1 MKRLQN
7 FINTTLIGGFIVLLP
22 FAIVVLLAKY
32 LVGTITKM
40 LKPIAILLHH
50 SLNVELP
57 QLFYN
62 VIAFVLVI
70 LIFFFL
76 GLFVRTQI
84 GKNIFDAIERKYLA
98 KLPLYSVIKK
108 TVQQFSGVEKMPF
121 SEVVLVDAYGS
132 GVLMT
137 GFLTDS
143 NPELGIYTV
152 FVPTAP
158 NPTNG
163 FIFHVREHQIT
174 HTPNIKTEDAMRSI
188 IGMGVGAEKVFEL
201 SKRWKNDS
209 SGLE

>member
-7 FINTTLIGGFIVLLP
+7 FINTTLLGGFIVLLP
-22 FAIVVLLAKY
+22 LAIVALLAKS
-32 LVGTITKM
+32 LLGIITKM
-40 LKPIAILLHH
+40 LKPIALLIHH

-62 VIAFVLVI
+62 IIAFVLVI
-70 LIFFFL
+70 LLFFFL
-76 GLFVRTQI
+76 GLFVRTRI
-84 GKNIFDAIERKYLA
+84 GKNIFDGFERKYLT

-143 NPELGIYTV
+143 NPDLGIYTV

-163 FIFHVREHQIT
+163 FIFHVREHQII
-174 HTPNIKTEDAMRSI
+174 HTPNIKTEDAMRTI
-188 IGMGVGAEKVFEL
+188 IGMGVGSEKVFKL
-201 SKRWKNDS
+201 SSRWNKK
-209 SGLE
+209 

>member
-7 FINTTLIGGFIVLLP
+7 FINTTLLGGFIVLLP
-22 FAIVVLLAKY
+22 LAIVALLAKS
-32 LVGTITKM
+32 LVGVITNM
-40 LKPIAILLHH
+40 LKPIAVLIHN

-57 QLFYN
+57 QLFYS
-62 VIAFVLVI
+62 VIAFILVI
-70 LIFFFL
+70 LLFFFL
-76 GLFVRTQI
+76 GLFVRTRI
-84 GKNIFDAIERKYLA
+84 GKNIFESFERRYLT
-98 KLPLYSVIKK
+98 KLPFYSVIKK

-163 FIFHVREHQIT
+163 FIFHVQEHQII

-188 IGMGVGAEKVFEL
+188 IGMGVGSEKVFEL
-201 SKRWKNDS
+201 SKRWEKNT
-209 SGLE
+209 

>member
-7 FINTTLIGGFIVLLP
+7 FINTTLLGGFIVLLP
-22 FAIVVLLAKY
+22 LAIVALLAKS
-32 LVGTITKM
+32 LVGVITNM
-40 LKPIAILLHH
+40 LKPIAVLIHN

-57 QLFYN
+57 QLFYS
-62 VIAFVLVI
+62 VIAFILVI
-70 LIFFFL
+70 LLFFFL
-76 GLFVRTQI
+76 GLFVRTRI
-84 GKNIFDAIERKYLA
+84 GKNIFESFERRYLT
-98 KLPLYSVIKK
+98 KLPFYSVIKK

-143 NPELGIYTV
+143 NPKLGIYTV

-163 FIFHVREHQIT
+163 FIFHVQEHQII

-188 IGMGVGAEKVFEL
+188 IGMGVGSEKVFEL
-201 SKRWKNDS
+201 SKRWTKN
-209 SGLE
+209 E

>member
-1 MKRLQN
+1 MKKLQN
-7 FINTTLIGGFIVLLP
+7 FINTTLLGGFIVLLP
-22 FAIVVLLAKY
+22 LAIVALLAKS
-32 LVGTITKM
+32 LVGVITNM
-40 LKPIAILLHH
+40 LKPIAILIHN

-57 QLFYN
+57 QLFYS
-62 VIAFVLVI
+62 VIAFILVI
-70 LIFFFL
+70 LLFFFL
-76 GLFVRTQI
+76 GLFVRTRI
-84 GKNIFDAIERKYLA
+84 GKNIFESFEQRYLT
-98 KLPLYSVIKK
+98 KLPFYSVIKK
-108 TVQQFSGVEKMPF
+108 TVQQFTGVKKMPF

-163 FIFHVREHQIT
+163 FIFHVQEHQII

-188 IGMGVGAEKVFEL
+188 IGMGVGSEKVFEL
-201 SKRWKNDS
+201 SKRWTKNT
-209 SGLE
+209 